1 MSKVRGSLYG
11 TISGKT
17 HQASCVIGA

>member
-1 MSKVRGSLYG
+1 MSRVRGSLNG